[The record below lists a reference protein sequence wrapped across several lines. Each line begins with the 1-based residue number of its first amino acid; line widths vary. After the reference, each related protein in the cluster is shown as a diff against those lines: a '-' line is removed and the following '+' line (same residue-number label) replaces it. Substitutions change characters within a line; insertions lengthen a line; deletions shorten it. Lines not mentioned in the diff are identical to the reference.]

1 MFRKI
6 ISLIFVSLFFFACS
20 DENPMSSMREDYSE
34 RQQHRQDQLDDKE
47 KQWQEEACRYGSST
61 FSDSWCCTNYG
72 YQCNAAKSSSS
83 VKRSSS
89 SYTYYY
95 SSSTKKLSSSSFRS
109 NYSSSSA
116 VYYLTKNK
124 NMKLT
129 LTYFKQVTPDW
140 DNILGLGNYADA
152 DPNISFDIEFIDTY
166 GTKTTKK
173 TDVMLKKQDTGL
185 WSGRVDYTTTVPV
198 NTETIRI
205 YPKITDADVLASDD
219 YSSKY
224 WYITYDVGYIKN
236 NDVQYQTDEQ
246 NKKCILE
253 WEWYLY

>member
-1 MFRKI
+1 MSIKLY
-6 ISLIFVSLFFFACS
+6 SLIFASLLFFACA
-20 DENPMSSMREDYSE
+20 DESPTSTVQDNISE
-34 RQQHRQDQLDDKE
+34 KEQRKQKE
-47 KQWQEEACRYGSST
+47 KQEEDCYYGTSNYP
-61 FSDSWCCTNYG
+61 DSWCCTNYG
-72 YQCNAAKSSSS
+72 YQCNTAKSSSS
-83 VKRSSS
+83 
-89 SYTYYY
+89 SYYNYYY
-95 SSSTKKLSSSSFRS
+95 SSSSKKA
-109 NYSSSSA
+109 SSSSA
-116 VYYLTKNK
+116 VYYLTTSK

-140 DNILGLGNYADA
+140 DNVLGLGNYADA

-166 GTKTTKK
+166 GIKTTKK

-219 YSSKY
+219 YSYKY

-246 NKKCILE
+246 NKKCIVK

>member
-1 MFRKI
+1 MSIKFY
-6 ISLIFVSLFFFACS
+6 SLIFASLFFFACA
-20 DENPMSSMREDYSE
+20 DESPTSIVQENISEKEEQQKEED
-34 RQQHRQDQLDDKE
+34 
-47 KQWQEEACRYGSST
+47 CRYGTSRY
-61 FSDSWCCTNYG
+61 SDSWCCTNYG
-72 YQCNAAKSSSS
+72 YQCNTAKSSSS
-83 VKRSSS
+83 SYYNYYYSSSSKKYSSS

-95 SSSTKKLSSSSFRS
+95 
-109 NYSSSSA
+109 YSSSSKKA
-116 VYYLTKNK
+116 SSSSAAYYLTKSK

-140 DNILGLGNYADA
+140 DNVLGLGNYADA

-166 GTKTTKK
+166 GIKTTKK

-236 NDVQYQTDEQ
+236 NNVQYQSDYE
-246 NKKCILE
+246 NKNCIIE

>member
-1 MFRKI
+1 MSIKLY
-6 ISLIFVSLFFFACS
+6 SLIFASLILFACA
-20 DENPMSSMREDYSE
+20 DESPTSTVQDNISE
-34 RQQHRQDQLDDKE
+34 KEQRKQKE
-47 KQWQEEACRYGSST
+47 KQEEDCYYGT
-61 FSDSWCCTNYG
+61 GNYSDSWCCTNYG
-72 YQCNAAKSSSS
+72 YQCNTAKSSSS
-83 VKRSSS
+83 
-89 SYTYYY
+89 SYYNYYY

-116 VYYLTKNK
+116 VYYLTTSK

-140 DNILGLGNYADA
+140 DNVLGLGNYADA

-166 GTKTTKK
+166 GIKTTKK

-236 NDVQYQTDEQ
+236 NNVQYQSDYE
-246 NKKCILE
+246 NKNCIIE

>member
-6 ISLIFVSLFFFACS
+6 ISLIFASLFFFACS

-34 RQQHRQDQLDDKE
+34 RQQHRQDQLDEEE

-72 YQCNAAKSSSS
+72 YQCNTAKSSSS
-83 VKRSSS
+83 
-89 SYTYYY
+89 SYYNYYY
-95 SSSTKKLSSSSFRS
+95 SSSSKKA
-109 NYSSSSA
+109 SSSSA
-116 VYYLTKNK
+116 AYYLTKNK

-152 DPNISFDIEFIDTY
+152 DPNISFDIEFIDIY
-166 GTKTTKK
+166 NNKTSKK
-173 TDVMLKKQDTGL
+173 TDVLLKKQDTGL

>member
-1 MFRKI
+1 
-6 ISLIFVSLFFFACS
+6 
-20 DENPMSSMREDYSE
+20 MSSMREDYSE
-34 RQQHRQDQLDDKE
+34 RQQHRQDQLDEEE

-61 FSDSWCCTNYG
+61 FSNSWCCTNYG
-72 YQCNAAKSSSS
+72 YQCNTAKSSSA
-83 VKRSSS
+83 
-89 SYTYYY
+89 SYYNYYY
-95 SSSTKKLSSSSFRS
+95 SSSSKKA
-109 NYSSSSA
+109 SSSSA
-116 VYYLTKNK
+116 AYYLTKSK

-140 DNILGLGNYADA
+140 DNVLGLGNYADA

-246 NKKCILE
+246 NKKCTLK